1 MPVVM
6 FAPRSKPTRTWSSA
20 DDPGHPEG
28 GALCDQ
34 GGRPLG
40 PRALNTRVRI
50 LDATVELLGEKPM
63 RDLRVIDIA
72 RRIGTSPATFYQYFK
87 DVEDVVLHLASRVSE
102 FTPEIVELI
111 EGDWTGR
118 GGHERGRKL
127 AELVIRHW
135 DRYAPILRVRNNACD
150 EGDIAFREL
159 RMSAMMPLVHALA
172 RRIEQSQAKA
182 AEREVPAGAEESKRA
197 AVVAIEPGAPGE
209 ESWGGGRLH
218 PMMGAVALASI
229 LERLA
234 MYHVSIEE
242 LGGSREQLIETLA
255 TLLQSMLTSKR

>member
-6 FAPRSKPTRTWSSA
+6 FAPRSKPTRVWNA
-20 DDPGHPEG
+20 AGPAPEG

-72 RRIGTSPATFYQYFK
+72 RRIGSSPATFYQYFK

-102 FTPEIVELI
+102 FTPEIVEAI

-118 GGHERGRKL
+118 AGHERGRRL

-150 EGDIAFREL
+150 EGDVAFREL
-159 RMSAMMPLVHALA
+159 RMSAMMPLVHAFA
-172 RRIEQSQAKA
+172 RLIESSQAKA
-182 AEREVPAGAEESKRA
+182 QAEAGPAVGAQASSGPVE
-197 AVVAIEPGAPGE
+197 VAIGSAANGDA
-209 ESWGGGRLH
+209 SWEGGRLY

-255 TLLQSMLTSKR
+255 TLLQSMLTSRR

>member
-1 MPVVM
+1 MPVVL
-6 FAPRSKPTRTWSSA
+6 FAPRANPSRSWTSRVTDA
-20 DDPGHPEG
+20 EETE
-28 GALCDQ
+28 LCDQ

-40 PRALNTRVRI
+40 PRAQNTRVRI

-111 EGDWTGR
+111 QGDWTGR
-118 GGHERGRKL
+118 AGHARGRKL
-127 AELVIRHW
+127 AELVIGHW

-159 RMSAMMPLVHALA
+159 RMSAMMPLVNAFA
-172 RRIEQSQAKA
+172 RLIEQSQARA
-182 AEREVPAGAEESKRA
+182 AEREARA
-197 AVVAIEPGAPGE
+197 AGGSSDSDVATGPIPIADEAW
-209 ESWGGGRLH
+209 SGGRLH

-242 LGGSREQLIETLA
+242 LGGSREQLIETLG

>member
-6 FAPRSKPTRTWSSA
+6 FAPRSNPERTWTSVS
-20 DDPGHPEG
+20 PGPEG

-40 PRALNTRVRI
+40 PRAMNTRVRI
-50 LDATVELLGEKPM
+50 LDATVELLAEKPM

-111 EGDWTGR
+111 EGDWSGR
-118 GGHERGRKL
+118 DGHARGRKL

-150 EGDIAFREL
+150 EGDVAFREL
-159 RMSAMMPLVHALA
+159 RMSAMMPLVHAFA
-172 RRIEQSQAKA
+172 QRIEASQAKA
-182 AEREVPAGAEESKRA
+182 ARLGVEAGVPAPGIAEIDARA
-197 AVVAIEPGAPGE
+197 PGADRE
-209 ESWGGGRLH
+209 EPWQGGRLH

>member
-1 MPVVM
+1 MPV
-6 FAPRSKPTRTWSSA
+6 ALLTPRPTPAARPPLSLAGLQS
-20 DDPGHPEG
+20 DE
-28 GALCDQ
+28 ALCDQ

-40 PRALNTRVRI
+40 PRAQNTRVRI

-72 RRIGTSPATFYQYFK
+72 RRIGSSPATFYQYFK

-111 EGDWTGR
+111 SGDWTGR
-118 GGHERGRKL
+118 AGHERGRKL
-127 AELVIRHW
+127 ALVVIGHW

-150 EGDIAFREL
+150 EGDAAFREL
-159 RMSAMMPLVHALA
+159 RMSAMMPLVHAFA
-172 RRIEQSQAKA
+172 DMIEASQNCVAN
-182 AEREVPAGAEESKRA
+182 AESEN
-197 AVVAIEPGAPGE
+197 GE
-209 ESWGGGRLH
+209 WQGGRLH
-218 PMMGAVALASI
+218 PMMAAVALASV

-242 LGGSREQLIETLA
+242 LAGSREQLIETLA

>member
-1 MPVVM
+1 MPM
-6 FAPRSKPTRTWSSA
+6 ALLAPRPIHA
-20 DDPGHPEG
+20 NLPAMGFPDPNEM
-28 GALCDQ
+28 ALCDQ

-40 PRALNTRVRI
+40 PRAQNTRVRI
-50 LDATVELLGEKPM
+50 LDATVELLAQKPM

-72 RRIGTSPATFYQYFK
+72 RKIGSSPATFYQYFK

-102 FTPEIVELI
+102 FTPELVELI
-111 EGDWTGR
+111 QGDWAGR
-118 GGHERGRKL
+118 AGHERGRRL
-127 AELVIRHW
+127 AEVVIGHW

-159 RMSAMMPLVHALA
+159 RMSTMMPLVHAFAEVIDRSQKLA
-172 RRIEQSQAKA
+172 A
-182 AEREVPAGAEESKRA
+182 ASA
-197 AVVAIEPGAPGE
+197 APSADASADEP
-209 ESWGGGRLH
+209 WQGGRLH
-218 PMMGAVALASI
+218 PMMGAVALASV
-229 LERLA
+229 LERLS

>member
-6 FAPRSKPTRTWSSA
+6 FAPRSKPERTWTSASS
-20 DDPGHPEG
+20 GPEG

-40 PRALNTRVRI
+40 PRAMNTRVRI

-111 EGDWTGR
+111 EGDWSGR
-118 GGHERGRKL
+118 DGHARGRKL

-150 EGDIAFREL
+150 EGDVAFREL
-159 RMSAMMPLVHALA
+159 RMSAMMPLVHAFA
-172 RRIEQSQAKA
+172 QRIEASQAKA
-182 AEREVPAGAEESKRA
+182 ARVEAEEGTHGPEAGELGTNTAGASDEA
-197 AVVAIEPGAPGE
+197 
-209 ESWGGGRLH
+209 SWQGGNLH

-255 TLLQSMLTSKR
+255 TLLQSMLTARR

>member
-1 MPVVM
+1 MPAALLTPNVM
-6 FAPRSKPTRTWSSA
+6 
-20 DDPGHPEG
+20 PGALGPALAVRPPFRIAGLPSDE
-28 GALCDQ
+28 ALCDQ

-40 PRALNTRVRI
+40 PRAQNTRVRI

-72 RRIGTSPATFYQYFK
+72 RRIGSSPATFYQYFK

-111 EGDWTGR
+111 SGDWTGR
-118 GGHERGRKL
+118 AGHERGRKL
-127 AELVIRHW
+127 AEVVIGHW

-150 EGDIAFREL
+150 EGDVAFREL
-159 RMSAMMPLVHALA
+159 RMSAMMPLVHAFA
-172 RRIEQSQAKA
+172 EMIEASQKCVTTA
-182 AEREVPAGAEESKRA
+182 AADEAG
-197 AVVAIEPGAPGE
+197 GE
-209 ESWGGGRLH
+209 WQGGRLH
-218 PMMGAVALASI
+218 PMMAAVALASV
-229 LERLA
+229 LERLS

-242 LGGSREQLIETLA
+242 LAGTREQLIETLA